1 MSGWVLVSLIVG
13 VVAMLAFRIAG
24 EPLNWRDTLAPP
36 VVLIAIGVAG
46 VVSFKGLTSTDVWW
60 IVGSCAVGLAFGAA
74 RGATIRLYEK
84 KGELW
89 QRYRQSSLALFVLG
103 VGASIGFTVLAVKSG
118 MHEQARPYQLAI
130 GVSFAGEALVLIP
143 RGLLSDVPF
152 AKDKPRPWDNWLR
165 SRVR

>member
-1 MSGWVLVSLIVG
+1 MSGWVLAGLVVG
-13 VVAMLAFRIAG
+13 VVVMLVFRMVG
-24 EPLNWRDTLAPP
+24 EPLNWRDTVAPP

-46 VVSFKGLTSTDVWW
+46 VVGYQGLTGTDVWW
-60 IVGSCAVGLAFGAA
+60 IVGSCLVGLAFGAA
-74 RGATIRLYEK
+74 RGTTIRLYEK

-89 QRYRQSSLALFVLG
+89 QRYRKSSLALFVLG
-103 VGASIGFTVLAVKSG
+103 VGVSAGFTVLAVKCG

-152 AKDKPRPWDNWLR
+152 AKDKERPWDKWLQ